1 MEKEILE
8 VLQNINTN
16 LNHLVNRF
24 CKPVEDMKCEDKE
37 DDEEKEIMD
46 FLKDLTESLG
56 LKDQVVIR
64 KVTIK

>member
-1 MEKEILE
+1 MNKEIIHILQSIDIKLGAIQN
-8 VLQNINTN
+8 VL
-16 LNHLVNRF
+16 
-24 CKPVEDMKCEDKE
+24 CKPCEDKVEEAKE
-37 DDEEKEIMD
+37 DNEEKEIMD